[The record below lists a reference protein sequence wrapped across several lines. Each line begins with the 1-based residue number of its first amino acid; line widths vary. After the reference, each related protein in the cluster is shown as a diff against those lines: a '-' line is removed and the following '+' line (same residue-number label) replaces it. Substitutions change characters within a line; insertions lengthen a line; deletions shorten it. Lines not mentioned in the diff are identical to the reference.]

1 MPAGD
6 EIKWKCN
13 EDADEE
19 HIMAEEKRVG
29 AVSYRC

>member
-6 EIKWKCN
+6 EIKRKCN

-29 AVSYRC
+29 AVSHRC